1 MPTTKDAANSTKNY
15 EELQELPRTTNNYQQ
30 LPRTTNNYQ
39 QLQELPRTKNYI
51 LHEKNYKYIL
61 NVNEKHIIINLPIE
75 NLLGNCVRTRSSTEE
90 TRLGR
95 KLNTLYMAFIIV
107 MNEGIYKRWKSA

>member
-1 MPTTKDAANSTKNY
+1 MLRTVPRTTKNFNNY
-15 EELQELPRTTNNYQQ
+15 QELPRTTNNYQQ
-30 LPRTTNNYQ
+30 LPRNTNNYQ

-95 KLNTLYMAFIIV
+95 KLNTLNMAFIIV